1 MVKGVSRIESLAID
15 RMFNERGDL
24 MKRYWQLATQDRE
37 AALYIYGDIVTED
50 WKWLESD
57 VSGHELVQQLDQLD
71 VDLINVYIN
80 SYGGFISEAW
90 AIHNALKRHKAKIRT
105 VCEGFACSA
114 ASLIFMAG
122 DERIMLDTSALW
134 IHNVQTFAA
143 GDYKKLQSE
152 AEGAKKLNELSM
164 QVYLEH
170 VNLSKEELAEMM
182 DKETWISPAE
192 ALEWGFATAIQSGGE
207 SKKPTQSARKHI
219 FDMIFQEANRP
230 LTASTR
236 DILTDLLSPLT
247 HLEEQLEEFAKQ
259 LLAKLQAQANE
270 TEQESPA
277 PDQERQDSESK
288 GLFNFLAALADR
300 ILKEDE

>member
-1 MVKGVSRIESLAID
+1 MVKGVSRIGSLAID
-15 RMFNERGDL
+15 RAFNERGDS
-24 MKRYWQLATQDRE
+24 MRRYWQLATQDRE

-134 IHNVQTFAA
+134 IHNVQSFAA

-207 SKKPTQSARKHI
+207 SKKPTQSARKHL
-219 FDMIFQEANRP
+219 FDTIFQEANQP
-230 LTASTR
+230 LTAHGNVRAPS
-236 DILTDLLSPLT
+236 
-247 HLEEQLEEFAKQ
+247 EEYLEEFVKQ

>member
-1 MVKGVSRIESLAID
+1 VSRIEPLAID
-15 RMFNERGDL
+15 RMFNERGDS
-24 MKRYWQLATQDRE
+24 MRRYWQLATQDRE

-170 VNLSKEELAEMM
+170 VSLSKEELTEMM
-182 DKETWISPAE
+182 DKETWISPTE

-219 FDMIFQEANRP
+219 FDVIFQEANRP
-230 LTASTR
+230 LTAHGNVQVPS
-236 DILTDLLSPLT
+236 
-247 HLEEQLEEFAKQ
+247 EEQLEEFAKQ
-259 LLAKLQAQANE
+259 FLTKLQAQANE
-270 TEQESPA
+270 TEQEGPA
-277 PDQERQDSESK
+277 PDLEPEDPESDDM
-288 GLFNFLAALADR
+288 GLFTFLEALASKLNQD
-300 ILKEDE
+300 KGDD

>member
-1 MVKGVSRIESLAID
+1 MAGEVSRIEPLAID
-15 RMFNERGDL
+15 RTLNERGES
-24 MKRYWQLATQDRE
+24 MNRYWQLVVQDKE

-50 WKWLESD
+50 LKWFESD
-57 VSGHELVQQLDQLD
+57 VSGHELVQRLDQLD

-80 SYGGFISEAW
+80 SYGGFVSEAW
-90 AIHNALKRHKAKIRT
+90 AIHNALKRQKAKIRT
-105 VCEGFACSA
+105 ICEGFACSA

-152 AEGAKKLNELSM
+152 AEGAKKLNELGM
-164 QVYLEH
+164 QIYLEH
-170 VNLSKEELAEMM
+170 VNLSEEELAAMM
-182 DKETWISPAE
+182 DKETWISPTE

-219 FDMIFQEANRP
+219 FDMIFKEANRP
-230 LTASTR
+230 LTAHVNVQVPS
-236 DILTDLLSPLT
+236 
-247 HLEEQLEEFAKQ
+247 EEQLEEFAKRF
-259 LLAKLQAQANE
+259 LAKLQAQANE
-270 TEQESPA
+270 TEQEGPA
-277 PDQERQDSESK
+277 PDQEHQDSESK
-288 GLFNFLAALADR
+288 GLFNFLAVLADY

>member
-1 MVKGVSRIESLAID
+1 MVKGVSRIETLAID
-15 RMFNERGDL
+15 RTLNERGES
-24 MKRYWQLATQDRE
+24 MNRYWQLAVQDKE
-37 AALYIYGDIVTED
+37 AALYIYGDIVTENS
-50 WKWLESD
+50 KWFESD

-80 SYGGFISEAW
+80 SYGGFVSEAW
-90 AIHNALKRHKAKIRT
+90 AIHNALKRQKAKIRT

-134 IHNVQTFAA
+134 IHNVQTFVA

-152 AEGAKKLNELSM
+152 AEGAKKLNELGM
-164 QVYLEH
+164 QIYLEH
-170 VNLSKEELAEMM
+170 VNLSKEELAAMM

-219 FDMIFQEANRP
+219 FDMIFKEANRP
-230 LTASTR
+230 PTAYENVQVPS
-236 DILTDLLSPLT
+236 
-247 HLEEQLEEFAKQ
+247 EEQLEEIVKQ
-259 LLAKLQAQANE
+259 LLAKLQAQANG
-270 TEQESPA
+270 TEQEGPV
-277 PDQERQDSESK
+277 PGQEHQDPGSK

>member
-1 MVKGVSRIESLAID
+1 MTGEVSRIETLVID
-15 RMFNERGDL
+15 RTLNERGDS
-24 MKRYWQLATQDRE
+24 MKRYWQLATQGRE

-71 VDLINVYIN
+71 VDLINIYIN
-80 SYGGFISEAW
+80 SYGGFVSEAW
-90 AIHNALKRHKAKIRT
+90 AIHNALKRQKAKIRT

-134 IHNVQTFAA
+134 IHNVQTSAA

-164 QVYLEH
+164 QIYLEH

-182 DKETWISPAE
+182 DKTTWISPTE

-207 SKKPTQSARKHI
+207 SKKPTQSARKHL
-219 FDMIFQEANRP
+219 FDMIFKEANRP
-230 LTASTR
+230 LTGHENVQVPSG
-236 DILTDLLSPLT
+236 
-247 HLEEQLEEFAKQ
+247 EQLEEFAKQ
-259 LLAKLQAQANE
+259 FLTKLQEQANE
-270 TEQESPA
+270 TEQEDPA
-277 PDQERQDSESK
+277 PDQEHQDSESK
-288 GLFNFLAALADR
+288 SLFNFLAALADH

>member
-1 MVKGVSRIESLAID
+1 
-15 RMFNERGDL
+15 
-24 MKRYWQLATQDRE
+24 MKRYWQLATQDKE

-80 SYGGFISEAW
+80 SYGGFVSEAW
-90 AIHNALKRHKAKIRT
+90 AIHNALKRQKAKIRT

-134 IHNVQTFAA
+134 IHNVQTSAA

-164 QVYLEH
+164 QIYLEH

-182 DKETWISPAE
+182 DKTTWISPTE
-192 ALEWGFATAIQSGGE
+192 ALEWGFATNIQSGGE
-207 SKKPTQSARKHI
+207 SKKPTQSARKHL
-219 FDMIFQEANRP
+219 FDMIFKEANRP
-230 LTASTR
+230 LTVHENVQVPS
-236 DILTDLLSPLT
+236 
-247 HLEEQLEEFAKQ
+247 EEQLEEFAKQ
-259 LLAKLQAQANE
+259 LLAKVQEQVNE
-270 TEQESPA
+270 TEQEDPA
-277 PDQERQDSESK
+277 PDQEHQDSESK
-288 GLFNFLAALADR
+288 SLFNFLAALADHIL

>member
-1 MVKGVSRIESLAID
+1 MVKGVSRIEPLAIG
-15 RMFNERGDL
+15 RTFNERGDS

-57 VSGHELVQQLDQLD
+57 VCGHELVQQLDQLD

-80 SYGGFISEAW
+80 SYGGFVSEAW

-122 DERIMLDTSALW
+122 DERVMLDTSALW
-134 IHNVQTFAA
+134 IHNVQSLAV

-152 AEGAKKLNELSM
+152 AEGAKKLNELGM
-164 QVYLEH
+164 QIYLEH

-207 SKKPTQSARKHI
+207 SKKPTQSARKHV
-219 FDMIFQEANRP
+219 FDMIFKEANRP
-230 LTASTR
+230 STAHGNVQVPS
-236 DILTDLLSPLT
+236 
-247 HLEEQLEEFAKQ
+247 EEQLEEFAKQ
-259 LLAKLQAQANE
+259 FLAKLQAQANE
-270 TEQESPA
+270 TKQEGPA
-277 PDQERQDSESK
+277 PDQEHQDPESK

>member
-1 MVKGVSRIESLAID
+1 MRLIARCTAGGTSRNAATSRWILRTSVQWMSKTLLVLWISSSGLVLTPSMTVSSIWAWSLLVVRLASRDSSLRTTSPLRLLSVVKGVSRIESLAID
-15 RMFNERGDL
+15 RMFNERGDS
-24 MKRYWQLATQDRE
+24 MRRYWQLATQDRE

-71 VDLINVYIN
+71 VDLISVYIN
-80 SYGGFISEAW
+80 SYGGFVSEAW
-90 AIHNALKRHKAKIRT
+90 AIHNALKRHKATIRT
-105 VCEGFACSA
+105 VCEGFAFSG
-114 ASLIFMAG
+114 ASLILMAG
-122 DERIMLDTSALW
+122 DDRIMLATSALR

-182 DKETWISPAE
+182 DKTTWISPTE

-207 SKKPTQSARKHI
+207 
-219 FDMIFQEANRP
+219 
-230 LTASTR
+230 
-236 DILTDLLSPLT
+236 
-247 HLEEQLEEFAKQ
+247 
-259 LLAKLQAQANE
+259 
-270 TEQESPA
+270 
-277 PDQERQDSESK
+277 
-288 GLFNFLAALADR
+288 
-300 ILKEDE
+300 

>member
-1 MVKGVSRIESLAID
+1 MAGEVSRIETLAID
-15 RMFNERGDL
+15 RTLNERGES
-24 MKRYWQLATQDRE
+24 MNRYWQLAVQDKE

-80 SYGGFISEAW
+80 SYGGFVSEAW

-152 AEGAKKLNELSM
+152 AEGAKKLNELGM

-170 VNLSKEELAEMM
+170 VNLSKEELTEMM

-207 SKKPTQSARKHI
+207 SKKPTQSARKHL
-219 FDMIFQEANRP
+219 FDMIFKEANQP
-230 LTASTR
+230 PTAHGNVQVPS
-236 DILTDLLSPLT
+236 
-247 HLEEQLEEFAKQ
+247 EEQLEGFVKQ
-259 LLAKLQAQANE
+259 LLAKLQVQANE
-270 TEQESPA
+270 TKQEGPA

>member
-1 MVKGVSRIESLAID
+1 MVKGVSRIEPLTID
-15 RMFNERGDL
+15 RTLNERGEL
-24 MKRYWQLATQDRE
+24 MNRYWQLVVQDKE

-50 WKWLESD
+50 LKWFESD

-80 SYGGFISEAW
+80 SYGGFVSEAW
-90 AIHNALKRHKAKIRT
+90 AIHNALKRHKAKVRT

-134 IHNVQTFAA
+134 IHNVQTFVA

-152 AEGAKKLNELSM
+152 AEGAKKLNELGM
-164 QVYLEH
+164 QIYLEH
-170 VNLSKEELAEMM
+170 VNLSKEELAAMM
-182 DKETWISPAE
+182 DKEIWISPTE

-207 SKKPTQSARKHI
+207 NKKPTQSARKHL
-219 FDMIFQEANRP
+219 FDMIFKEANRP
-230 LTASTR
+230 LTAHGNTQVPS
-236 DILTDLLSPLT
+236 
-247 HLEEQLEEFAKQ
+247 EEQLEELVKQ
-259 LLAKLQAQANE
+259 LLTKLQAQANE
-270 TEQESPA
+270 TEQEGPA
-277 PDQERQDSESK
+277 PDQEHQDSESK

>member
-1 MVKGVSRIESLAID
+1 MAGEVSRIETLAID
-15 RMFNERGDL
+15 RTLNERGDS

-80 SYGGFISEAW
+80 SYGGFVSEAW
-90 AIHNALKRHKAKIRT
+90 AIHNALKRQKAKIRT

-134 IHNVQTFAA
+134 IHNVQTSAA

-164 QVYLEH
+164 QIYLEH

-182 DKETWISPAE
+182 DKTTWVSPTE
-192 ALEWGFATAIQSGGE
+192 ALEWGFATAIQSGSE
-207 SKKPTQSARKHI
+207 SKKPTQSARKHL
-219 FDMIFQEANRP
+219 FDMIFKEANRP
-230 LTASTR
+230 LTVHENVQVPS
-236 DILTDLLSPLT
+236 
-247 HLEEQLEEFAKQ
+247 EEQLEEFAKQ
-259 LLAKLQAQANE
+259 LLAKLQEQVNE
-270 TEQESPA
+270 TEQEDPA
-277 PDQERQDSESK
+277 PDQEHQDSESK
-288 GLFNFLAALADR
+288 SLFNFLAALADHIL

>member
-1 MVKGVSRIESLAID
+1 VSRIEPLTID
-15 RMFNERGDL
+15 RTLNERGEL
-24 MKRYWQLATQDRE
+24 MNRYWQLVVQDKE

-50 WKWLESD
+50 LKWFESD

-80 SYGGFISEAW
+80 SYGGFVSEAW
-90 AIHNALKRHKAKIRT
+90 AIHNALKRHKAKVRT

-134 IHNVQTFAA
+134 IHNVQTFVA

-152 AEGAKKLNELSM
+152 AEGAKKLNELGM
-164 QVYLEH
+164 QIYLEH
-170 VNLSKEELAEMM
+170 VNLSKEELAAMM
-182 DKETWISPAE
+182 DKEIWISPTE

-207 SKKPTQSARKHI
+207 NKKPTQSARKHL
-219 FDMIFQEANRP
+219 FDMIFKEANRP
-230 LTASTR
+230 LTAHGNTQVPS
-236 DILTDLLSPLT
+236 
-247 HLEEQLEEFAKQ
+247 EEQLEELVKQ
-259 LLAKLQAQANE
+259 LLTKLQAQANE
-270 TEQESPA
+270 TEQEGPA
-277 PDQERQDSESK
+277 PDQEHQDSESK
-288 GLFNFLAALADR
+288 GLFNFLAALADH

>member
-1 MVKGVSRIESLAID
+1 MVKGVSRIEPLAIE
-15 RMFNERGDL
+15 RTFNERGDS

-57 VSGHELVQQLDQLD
+57 VTGHELVQQLDQLD

-80 SYGGFISEAW
+80 SYGGFVSEAW
-90 AIHNALKRHKAKIRT
+90 AIHNALKRHKAKIRA

-134 IHNVQTFAA
+134 IHNVQSFAA

-182 DKETWISPAE
+182 DKETWISPTE

-219 FDMIFQEANRP
+219 FDMIFKEVNQP
-230 LTASTR
+230 FTAHGNVQVPS
-236 DILTDLLSPLT
+236 
-247 HLEEQLEEFAKQ
+247 EEQLEEFAKQ
-259 LLAKLQAQANE
+259 FLAKLQAQANE
-270 TEQESPA
+270 TEQEGPA
-277 PDQERQDSESK
+277 PDQEHQDSESK

>member
-1 MVKGVSRIESLAID
+1 
-15 RMFNERGDL
+15 

-80 SYGGFISEAW
+80 SYGGFVSEAW
-90 AIHNALKRHKAKIRT
+90 AIHNALKRQKAKIRT

-170 VNLSKEELAEMM
+170 VSLSKEELVEMM
-182 DKETWISPAE
+182 DRETWISPTE
-192 ALEWGFATAIQSGGE
+192 ALEWGFATTIQSGGE

-219 FDMIFQEANRP
+219 FDMIFKELDRP
-230 LTASTR
+230 LTAHGNVQVPS
-236 DILTDLLSPLT
+236 
-247 HLEEQLEEFAKQ
+247 EEQLEEFAKQ
-259 LLAKLQAQANE
+259 FLTKLQAQANE
-270 TEQESPA
+270 TEQEGPA
-277 PDQERQDSESK
+277 PDQEHQDSESK
-288 GLFNFLAALADR
+288 GLFNFLEALASK
-300 ILKEDE
+300 LSEGDEEN

>member
-1 MVKGVSRIESLAID
+1 MAGEVSRIESLAID
-15 RMFNERGDL
+15 RTLNERGES
-24 MKRYWQLATQDRE
+24 MNRYWQLVVQDKE

-50 WKWLESD
+50 LKWFESD

-80 SYGGFISEAW
+80 SYGGFVSEAW
-90 AIHNALKRHKAKIRT
+90 AIHNALKRQKAKIRT

-134 IHNVQTFAA
+134 IHNVQAFAA

-152 AEGAKKLNELSM
+152 AEGAKKLTELGM
-164 QVYLEH
+164 QIYLEH
-170 VNLSKEELAEMM
+170 VNLSEEELAAMM
-182 DKETWISPAE
+182 DKETWISPTE

-219 FDMIFQEANRP
+219 FDMIFKEANRP
-230 LTASTR
+230 LTA
-236 DILTDLLSPLT
+236 
-247 HLEEQLEEFAKQ
+247 HGLEEFAKQ
-259 LLAKLQAQANE
+259 LLAKLWAQANE
-270 TEQESPA
+270 TEQEDPA
-277 PDQERQDSESK
+277 PEPEPEDPESDNM
-288 GLFNFLAALADR
+288 GLFNFLEALASK
-300 ILKEDE
+300 LSEGDEEK

>member
-1 MVKGVSRIESLAID
+1 M
-15 RMFNERGDL
+15 N
-24 MKRYWQLATQDRE
+24 RYWQLAVQDKE

-80 SYGGFISEAW
+80 SYGGFVSEAW
-90 AIHNALKRHKAKIRT
+90 AIHNALKRQKAKIRT
-105 VCEGFACSA
+105 ICEGFACSA

-152 AEGAKKLNELSM
+152 AEGAKKLNELGM
-164 QVYLEH
+164 QIYLEH
-170 VNLSKEELAEMM
+170 VNLSKEELAAMM
-182 DKETWISPAE
+182 DKETWISPTE

-207 SKKPTQSARKHI
+207 SKKPTQSARKHV
-219 FDMIFQEANRP
+219 FDMIFKEANRP
-230 LTASTR
+230 LTAHVNVQVPS
-236 DILTDLLSPLT
+236 
-247 HLEEQLEEFAKQ
+247 EEQLEEFVKQ
-259 LLAKLQAQANE
+259 FLAKLQAQANE
-270 TEQESPA
+270 TEQEGPA
-277 PDQERQDSESK
+277 PDPEPQDPESK
-288 GLFNFLAALADR
+288 GLFNFLEALASK
-300 ILKEDE
+300 LSEGDEEK

>member
-1 MVKGVSRIESLAID
+1 VVKGVSRIETLAID
-15 RMFNERGDL
+15 RTLNERGEL
-24 MKRYWQLATQDRE
+24 MNRYWQLVVQDKE

-71 VDLINVYIN
+71 VDFINVYIN
-80 SYGGFISEAW
+80 SYGGFVSEAW
-90 AIHNALKRHKAKIRT
+90 AIHNVLKRQKAKIRT

-134 IHNVQTFAA
+134 IHNVQTVAA

-152 AEGAKKLNELSM
+152 AEGAKKLNELGI
-164 QVYLEH
+164 QIYLEY

-182 DKETWISPAE
+182 DKETWISPTE
-192 ALEWGFATAIQSGGE
+192 ALEWGFATAVQSGGE
-207 SKKPTQSARKHI
+207 SKKPTQSARKRI
-219 FDMIFQEANRP
+219 FDMVFKELDRP
-230 LTASTR
+230 LTAHGNVQVPS
-236 DILTDLLSPLT
+236 
-247 HLEEQLEEFAKQ
+247 EEQLEEFAKQ
-259 LLAKLQAQANE
+259 LLVKLQAQANE
-270 TEQESPA
+270 TEQEGPA
-277 PDQERQDSESK
+277 PDQEHQGSESK

>member
-1 MVKGVSRIESLAID
+1 MSSMVKGVSRIETLAID
-15 RMFNERGDL
+15 RTLNERGES
-24 MKRYWQLATQDRE
+24 MNRYWQLAVQDKE

-50 WKWLESD
+50 LKWFESD

-80 SYGGFISEAW
+80 SYGGFVSEAW
-90 AIHNALKRHKAKIRT
+90 AIHNALKRQKAKIRT

-134 IHNVQTFAA
+134 IHNVQTSAA

-164 QVYLEH
+164 QIYLEH

-182 DKETWISPAE
+182 DKTTWISPTE

-207 SKKPTQSARKHI
+207 SKKPTQSARKHL
-219 FDMIFQEANRP
+219 FDMIFKEANRP
-230 LTASTR
+230 LTGHENVQVPS
-236 DILTDLLSPLT
+236 
-247 HLEEQLEEFAKQ
+247 EEQLEEFAKQ
-259 LLAKLQAQANE
+259 FLTKLQEQA
-270 TEQESPA
+270 
-277 PDQERQDSESK
+277 
-288 GLFNFLAALADR
+288 
-300 ILKEDE
+300 